1 MIENTYD
8 ELKVGDTG
16 SFIKTIT
23 EADVTLFAGLSG
35 DYSWLHTNEVL
46 AKEGHFGARIVHGIL
61 LVGLISHVIGN
72 IMPGAGTVY
81 ATQNCRFLK
90 PAFIMDTIEA
100 TTEVIEKMEKGR
112 VKLATIVYNQH
123 GDILIEGEAIVIPP
137 RRHFALSPSR
147 QHLSHRA

>member
-1 MIENTYD
+1 MIENTFD

-23 EADVTLFAGLSG
+23 EADVTIFAGISG

-46 AKEGHFGARIVHGIL
+46 AREGHFGARIVHGIL

-81 ATQNCRFLK
+81 ETQDCRFLK
-90 PAFIMDTIEA
+90 PAYIMDTTEA
-100 TTEVIEKMEKGR
+100 VTEVVEKLPRGR
-112 VKLATIVYNQH
+112 VRLRTLVYNQH
-123 GDILIEGEAIVIPP
+123 GDIIVDGEAIVIPP
-137 RRHFALSPSR
+137 RRHFALSPSH
-147 QHLSHRA
+147 QHLSHRV